1 MKKEKMIVKVNY
13 ESGFN
18 FSLLKSRELIEV
30 KQEVIDGKKLVK
42 RKYRVYYDKNK
53 TYKMFKSKILLLKK
67 WGGKMVIYG
76 EVNEKLNVID
86 FVRWDNNINEVFLSN
101 KKVVKNESEEL
112 IEFSNRFEWLENLI
126 LNKKYN
132 KVKLIP
138 SNQLG
143 INEIL

>member
-1 MKKEKMIVKVNY
+1 MEKEKMIVKVNY

-30 KQEVIDGKKLVK
+30 KEEVIDGKKLAK

-76 EVNEKLNVID
+76 ELNEKLNVID

-112 IEFSNRFEWLENLI
+112 IEFNNRFEWLENLI

-138 SNQLG
+138 SN
-143 INEIL
+143 

>member
-1 MKKEKMIVKVNY
+1 MIVKVNY

-30 KQEVIDGKKLVK
+30 KEEVIDGKKLVK

-138 SNQLG
+138 S
-143 INEIL
+143 I

>member
-1 MKKEKMIVKVNY
+1 MEKEKMIVKVNY

-30 KQEVIDGKKLVK
+30 REEMIDGKKLVK

-76 EVNEKLNVID
+76 ELNEKLNVID

-132 KVKLIP
+132 NVKLIP
-138 SNQLG
+138 S
-143 INEIL
+143 I

>member
-30 KQEVIDGKKLVK
+30 KEEVIDGKKLVK

-138 SNQLG
+138 SN
-143 INEIL
+143 

>member
-1 MKKEKMIVKVNY
+1 MEKEKMIVKVNY

-30 KQEVIDGKKLVK
+30 REEVIDGKKLVK

-76 EVNEKLNVID
+76 ELNEKLNVID

-101 KKVVKNESEEL
+101 KKVVKNESEDL
-112 IEFSNRFEWLENLI
+112 IEFNNRFEWLENLI

-138 SNQLG
+138 SN
-143 INEIL
+143 

>member
-1 MKKEKMIVKVNY
+1 MEKEKMIVKVNY

-30 KQEVIDGKKLVK
+30 REEMIDGKKLVK

-138 SNQLG
+138 SN
-143 INEIL
+143 

>member
-30 KQEVIDGKKLVK
+30 KEEVIDGKKLVK

-138 SNQLG
+138 SFARY
-143 INEIL
+143 

>member
-30 KQEVIDGKKLVK
+30 KEEVIDGKKLVK

-86 FVRWDNNINEVFLSN
+86 FVKWDNNINEVFLSN

-112 IEFSNRFEWLENLI
+112 IEFNNRFEWLVNLI

-138 SNQLG
+138 SN
-143 INEIL
+143 

>member
-30 KQEVIDGKKLVK
+30 KEEVIDGKKLVK

-143 INEIL
+143 IYKI

>member
-30 KQEVIDGKKLVK
+30 KEEVIDGKKLVK

-112 IEFSNRFEWLENLI
+112 IEFNNRFEWLENLI

-138 SNQLG
+138 SN
-143 INEIL
+143 

>member
-18 FSLLKSRELIEV
+18 FNLLKSRELIEV
-30 KQEVIDGKKLVK
+30 REEVIDGKKVVK

-53 TYKMFKSKILLLKK
+53 TYKIFKSKILLLKK

-76 EVNEKLNVID
+76 ELNEKLNIID

-112 IEFSNRFEWLENLI
+112 IEFNNRFEWLENLI

-138 SNQLG
+138 SN
-143 INEIL
+143 

>member
-18 FSLLKSRELIEV
+18 FSLLKSRELIEI
-30 KQEVIDGKKLVK
+30 KEEVIDGKKLVK

-112 IEFSNRFEWLENLI
+112 IEFNNRFEWLENLI

-138 SNQLG
+138 SN
-143 INEIL
+143 

>member
-30 KQEVIDGKKLVK
+30 KEEVIDGKKLVK
-42 RKYRVYYDKNK
+42 RKYRVYYDINK

-112 IEFSNRFEWLENLI
+112 IEFNNRFEWLENLI

-138 SNQLG
+138 SN
-143 INEIL
+143 